1 MKEEKI
7 GGHGSWFYRHQQHG
21 DMERRQPGGVLR
33 NQKKGRR
40 LGEHRRQPASQPAN
54 QPSGVVLRRGARRSG
69 LRSGGVEEL
78 ASSWAS
84 ELGVRIA

>member
-21 DMERRQPGGVLR
+21 DMERRQPGGVLG

-54 QPSGVVLRRGARRSG
+54 QPSGGAPSGSSEIGAAVRGC
-69 LRSGGVEEL
+69 
-78 ASSWAS
+78 
-84 ELGVRIA
+84 